1 MNQPEAREQL
11 LEILTEACG
20 RQKPPIRPETD
31 LLDSGLLDSLALIEL
46 LEGIEDR
53 FGIILE
59 PTRIPRERW
68 RSPSSILRL
77 IEEHQ
82 G

>member
-20 RQKPPIRPETD
+20 RPKPPIRPETD

-46 LEGIEDR
+46 LEGIDR
-53 FGIILE
+53 K
-59 PTRIPRERW
+59 
-68 RSPSSILRL
+68 SVV
-77 IEEHQ
+77 
-82 G
+82 

>member
-1 MNQPEAREQL
+1 MNQPKAKEQL

-20 RQKPPIRPETD
+20 RPKPPIRSETD

-53 FGIILE
+53 FGVVLE

-68 RSPSSILRL
+68 STPLSILRL
-77 IEEHQ
+77 IEENQ

>member
-11 LEILTEACG
+11 LEILTESCG
-20 RQKPPIRPETD
+20 RPKPPIRPETD

>member
-20 RQKPPIRPETD
+20 RPKPPIRPETD
-31 LLDSGLLDSLALIEL
+31 LLDSLALIEL